1 VSERGRALSVLT
13 ANTVAFTVC
22 FAVWMM
28 YGVLVT
34 HLVGRQLYAFGTDEI
49 GWLIGIPVL
58 SGSLLRLPAGMLTDR
73 YGGRPVMAALM
84 LLAALAAWLVSLADG
99 FWHFL
104 LGGLGFGIAGASF
117 AAGVAYTSVW
127 FPPRAQGTALGVFGM
142 GNAGAALTAVVAP
155 RLLETL
161 TGGGL
166 NPEGWRMLPRLY
178 ALALVATTALFWL
191 ATFPRRGA
199 QDGLPLRARLAPL
212 GTARVWRFGLYYF
225 LLFGGFVALSQW
237 LIPYYVNVYALS
249 VVTAGALA
257 SAFSLPSG
265 LFRAVGGWLSDR
277 VGARAVM
284 YGVLAC
290 GVLLLILLF
299 PPRVELL
306 APGQGVLAERPGR
319 VTVVADDEVV
329 VGDDRYP
336 LQHVAPSTAEL
347 SVGIHQPDERH
358 LVLPTASFRQTP
370 VVAVG
375 DSVVKGQLLV
385 RGVTQIY
392 FQANVRIFTAL
403 VVLLGVLMGLG
414 SGAVFKHIATY
425 FPGRV
430 GVVGGVVSM
439 LGALGGFVYPI
450 LFGYLLAATGIWTTA
465 WMLLAAVAL
474 ACLVWMHLVIRRM
487 MAGAAPGLMH
497 EVERPQGG

>member
-1 VSERGRALSVLT
+1 MTDRTRALSVLA

-34 HLVGRQLYAFGTDEI
+34 YLVGQRLYAFDTDEI

-58 SGSLLRLPAGMLTDR
+58 SGSLLRLPAGALTDR
-73 YGGRPVMAALM
+73 YGGRPVMVAIMLM
-84 LLAALAAWLVSLADG
+84 AALAAYLVSLADG
-99 FWHFL
+99 FWGFL

-117 AAGVAYTSVW
+117 AAGAAYTSVW
-127 FPPRAQGTALGVFGM
+127 FPPSAQGTVLGVFGV
-142 GNAGAALTAVVAP
+142 GNVGAALTAALAP
-155 RLLETL
+155 RLLQIL
-161 TGGGL
+161 TSGGIE
-166 NPEGWRMLPRLY
+166 PEGWRALPRLY
-178 ALALVATTALFWL
+178 ALALVVTTLLFWL

-199 QDGLPLRARLAPL
+199 QAGLSLRERLAPL
-212 GTARVWRFGLYYF
+212 RSARVWRFGLYYF

-237 LIPYYVNVYALS
+237 LIPYYVNVYELG
-249 VVTAGALA
+249 VITAGALA

-265 LFRAVGGWLSDR
+265 LIRALGGWLSDR
-277 VGARAVM
+277 VGARTVM
-284 YGVLAC
+284 YWVLGAMVVLL
-290 GVLLLILLF
+290 VLLL

-306 APGQGVLAERPGR
+306 APGQGVLADRPGR
-319 VTVVADDEVV
+319 VTAVTDRAVV
-329 VGDDRYP
+329 VGEDRYA
-336 LQHVAPSTAEL
+336 LRHVAPSTAEL

-358 LVLPTASFRQTP
+358 LLLPAATFRQTP

-392 FQANVRIFTAL
+392 FQANIRIFTAL
-403 VVLLGVLMGLG
+403 VVLVGVLMGLG
-414 SGAVFKHIATY
+414 NGAVFKHITSY

-439 LGALGGFVYPI
+439 LGALGGFAYPI
-450 LFGYLLAATGIWTTA
+450 LFGYLLSATGIWTTA

-474 ACLVWMHLVIRRM
+474 ACLIWMHLVVRRM
-487 MAGAAPGLMH
+487 MVSAVPVLMR
-497 EVERPQGG
+497 EVDLPQGR